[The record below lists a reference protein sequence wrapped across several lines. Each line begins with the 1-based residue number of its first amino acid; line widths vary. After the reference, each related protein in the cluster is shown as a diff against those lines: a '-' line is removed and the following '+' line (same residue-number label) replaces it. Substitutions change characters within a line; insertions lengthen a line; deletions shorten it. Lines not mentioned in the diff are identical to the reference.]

1 MGRQPEYL
9 GGRKGNIQTIA
20 YGSMLKYSLTISPDI
35 LIQLFSL
42 ISLCFIYSES

>member
-9 GGRKGNIQTIA
+9 RGRKGNIQTIA